1 MVKVRSTDKDDDNN
15 YKNRKVNGDLWY
27 RIGYALLIG
36 AMILCVYRTRFEA
49 IAEQVKANTE
59 KIMATEKDTIVLKT
73 EFPKIQ
79 EDLKEVKGDIK
90 IIQSDIISIA
100 EFKEKWKLTLRK
112 NINICSSVFI
122 KMASG

>member
-1 MVKVRSTDKDDDNN
+1 MTKVRSTDKNDDNN

-36 AMILCVYRTRFEA
+36 AMILGVYRTRFEA

-59 KIMATEKDTIVLKT
+59 KILVTEKDTIVLKT

-90 IIQSDIISIA
+90 IIQSDI
-100 EFKEKWKLTLRK
+100 KLVLRSLNK
-112 NINICSSVFI
+112 IN
-122 KMASG
+122 GN